1 MWKCKYI
8 ETSAKNN
15 VNITELFEVSQNK
28 KTSLNFY
35 FKFSVFN
42 QIFLFPLAWEP
53 SFTWKLMSLYTSQH
67 TQLQILKPSC
77 KEIYAVLPV
86 PQSKWV

>member
-28 KTSLNFY
+28 KTSLNF
-35 FKFSVFN
+35 
-42 QIFLFPLAWEP
+42 LF
-53 SFTWKLMSLYTSQH
+53 
-67 TQLQILKPSC
+67 
-77 KEIYAVLPV
+77 
-86 PQSKWV
+86 